1 MALTKSASA
10 KIVAPKPKVEVRSTN
25 SNRGATNTTQKVHG
39 PLTRSRTVS
48 FLIGSLNNEVLLDFF
63 QAADLKPFSV
73 HPKMLPVTKFHP
85 KNPGFNKV

>member
-25 SNRGATNTTQKVHG
+25 SNRGATNTTQKVQG

-48 FLIGSLNNEVLLDFF
+48 FLIGSLNNEVLLDF
-63 QAADLKPFSV
+63 SR
-73 HPKMLPVTKFHP
+73 LPT
-85 KNPGFNKV
+85 